1 MVVVE
6 CVQRKCCQEGS
17 QGARLHQRKVSEVEP
32 PSGDSELTSTLTQA
46 TFSWL
51 REGRG
56 GEGRRETESQ
66 PLGEDQWWQ
75 SSKLSGG
82 RKTLLGT

>member
-1 MVVVE
+1 MVVE

-17 QGARLHQRKVSEVEP
+17 EGARLHQRKVSEVET

-56 GEGRRETESQ
+56 GEEGDRESAT
-66 PLGEDQWWQ
+66 G
-75 SSKLSGG
+75 
-82 RKTLLGT
+82 

>member
-1 MVVVE
+1 MVVVG

-17 QGARLHQRKVSEVEP
+17 QGARLYQRKVSEVEP
-32 PSGDSELTSTLTQA
+32 PSGDSGLTSTLTQA

-56 GEGRRETESQ
+56 VEGGGEGGRQKVSRWVKINGGSQ
-66 PLGEDQWWQ
+66 ANSLE
-75 SSKLSGG
+75 GG
-82 RKTLLGT
+82 RLG